1 MGGTLVPPG
10 SAFGDVAVSWLS
22 VLPGVLGFAA
32 IALCVSVLTRNSVLG
47 VVVPVVVGLVC
58 QMYMFL
64 NAWDT
69 VRHLT
74 LNWTMIAWRGLLDD
88 PSYATPL
95 ERGLLV
101 SLVYVVV
108 FLALGY
114 VVFRRRDIKEG

>member
-1 MGGTLVPPG
+1 M
-10 SAFGDVAVSWLS
+10 
-22 VLPGVLGFAA
+22 
-32 IALCVSVLTRNSVLG
+32 LG
-47 VVVPVVVGLVC
+47 VVIPVVVGLVC

-95 ERGLLV
+95 ERGLLAP
-101 SLVYVVV
+101 SSTPSSSWPW
-108 FLALGY
+108 ATSCSAAAT
-114 VVFRRRDIKEG
+114 